1 MTGVGGN
8 QSAATRVLRFRALDS
23 CRGLCAVA
31 VMLFHAN
38 ALNHIYWQP
47 VVRNAYVAVD
57 FFFVLSGFVLASAYG
72 RRVRTGGDVGWF
84 SLRRFGRL
92 YPLHF
97 VVLAI
102 YVGLE
107 CWALWVRHE
116 PAFTDDK
123 SLGSLVQ
130 HLFLIQGFTPQQE
143 TWNYPA
149 WSISVELW
157 TNIAFAILLFASG
170 RFFRVVAVVVAVLAG
185 SYVVF
190 ANELH
195 ISVSDFELNVIGDDV
210 RSVFGF
216 FLGLLLFDLY
226 AFAKARNWRPPVALE
241 FVAIAAVAATVTW
254 LSALPEYLPPLVFA
268 ATVFILAFEV
278 GPVSRALTKRF
289 FLRLGDASYS
299 VYLTHSLYLLAMV
312 AGVTWLAGALGQ
324 APSIAMDGDD
334 VLTLGGVWAMD
345 AATLVCV
352 VIAVIGSGLT
362 YRFIE
367 EPGRVFFNA
376 LSNGEGYTA
385 AWAKARTAPFQP
397 PPHHEPK
404 LIR

>member
-1 MTGVGGN
+1 MPAPSDPLPVRA
-8 QSAATRVLRFRALDS
+8 SRFRALDS

-38 ALNHIYWQP
+38 ALGHFYWQP

-72 RRVRTGGDVGWF
+72 RRVKTGGDVAWF

-102 YVGLE
+102 YVVMEAWTL
-107 CWALWVRHE
+107 LVQHQ
-116 PAFTDDK
+116 PAFVDDK
-123 SLGSLVQ
+123 SVGSLIQ

-157 TNIAFAILLFASG
+157 TNIGFGILLALSG
-170 RFFRVVAVVVAVLAG
+170 RYFRVVAVAVAALGAA
-185 SYVVF
+185 YVVF
-190 ANELH
+190 ADRLH
-195 ISVSDFELNVIGDDV
+195 LPVSDFEFNVLGDV
-210 RSVFGF
+210 GRSVFGF
-216 FLGLLLFDLY
+216 FLGLLVFDLY
-226 AFAKARNWRPPVALE
+226 AYVKTRAWRPHALAE
-241 FVAIAAVAATVTW
+241 FAALAAVAATVTW
-254 LSALPEYLPPLVFA
+254 LAALPEVVPPLIFA
-268 ATVFILAFEV
+268 ATVFILAFEA
-278 GPVSRALTKRF
+278 GPASRALTKRF

-299 VYLTHSLYLLAMV
+299 IYLTHSLYLLAMV
-312 AGVTWLAGALGQ
+312 DAVGWIASAMGRE
-324 APSIAMDGDD
+324 PSITIGDDD
-334 VLTLGGVWAMD
+334 VLTLGGPWAMD
-345 AATLVCV
+345 AVALVTV

-376 LSNGEGYTA
+376 LSNREPLGQA
-385 AWAKARTAPFQP
+385 LAKARDATRHP
-397 PPHHEPK
+397 PPHHHP
-404 LIR
+404 RTVR